1 MVFIL
6 TGLSV
11 KLAPIL
17 KEIDSDHQDT
27 KDPFF
32 KGFKAGVF
40 YLFLNGEKIEFDK
53 KQTLN
58 LILFVQGKYSKRTRF
73 QG

>member
-40 YLFLNGEKIEFDK
+40 YLFLNREKI
-53 KQTLN
+53 
-58 LILFVQGKYSKRTRF
+58 
-73 QG
+73 